1 MYFKFNNHLET
12 VEIERERNKGCIQYH
27 GILEASRQTDTLE
40 GLRFGTDV
48 MFESLNSFFG
58 KFAGV
63 GVQTAPP
70 TYKEGKK
77 SIQLDHTLT
86 CVIREENNAN
96 DVGNAKD
103 PMLKRHCFIDLKFNK
118 ITNELEI
125 RSKYE
130 RVKLTTS
137 FLKEAWIIDL
147 FTINS

>member
-1 MYFKFNNHLET
+1 
-12 VEIERERNKGCIQYH
+12 
-27 GILEASRQTDTLE
+27 
-40 GLRFGTDV
+40 
-48 MFESLNSFFG
+48 MFELFRSLVGNI
-58 KFAGV
+58 AGV

-70 TYKEGKK
+70 KCKEGKK
-77 SIQLDHTLT
+77 SIQLHHTWIY
-86 CVIREENNAN
+86 VVREENNTN
-96 DVGNAKD
+96 DVGTKKD
-103 PMLKRHCFIDLKFNK
+103 PMPKRHCFIDLKFNK